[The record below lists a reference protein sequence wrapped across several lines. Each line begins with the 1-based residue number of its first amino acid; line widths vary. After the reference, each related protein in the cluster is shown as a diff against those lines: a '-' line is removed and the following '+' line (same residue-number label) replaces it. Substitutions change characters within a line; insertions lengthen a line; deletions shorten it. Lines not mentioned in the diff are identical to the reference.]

1 MIMRRHIFTPRHNAL
16 SHLGIV
22 ILALML
28 TTQVSAQEINRVI
41 TGRVF
46 DSATKQPAAGVHI
59 EAYNDARYAAMTD
72 ENGVYTIKVPDF
84 VTSISAFADGYVMVQ
99 QSVANGKEQAD
110 DIYMYSDNFKEN
122 YSRSTTAQSKASAL
136 VDYFN
141 NDMSIDNQIESK
153 LNGDIL
159 AINRNGVPG
168 EGVKMLLQGINSL
181 NANAQPLVIVDGLI
195 LDMQYNNPSIHDG
208 FFNNMLSNIMV
219 EDIEKV
225 TVLKNGTAIYGA
237 KGANGVVLIDT
248 KRNKSM
254 ATKIDL
260 SIGGSFELLPKLP
273 DMMNS
278 EQYRVYASEMIGTTG
293 TKTNQFKFLQTSP
306 NYYYYN
312 VYHNNT
318 DWTDYVY
325 DEAFTQNYSMNV
337 QGGDDVANYNLSVGY
352 ASSNATQKYN
362 EFSRFNLRLNSDITV
377 LRNLTVRF
385 DASYSDVNRNMR
397 DDGIKN
403 NVMDG
408 IISSPGF
415 LSLIKSP
422 FLSPYAYDTNG
433 RLSHY
438 LADADDFLS
447 DVLPARSYR
456 ASLANP
462 LAILENG
469 EADNKNDF
477 GNRVVNLAVTPKLIL
492 NRYWSIS
499 EHFGFSI
506 DNTDENYYLPTDGVP
521 TFDVEHTGT
530 VENKA
535 ASLAARQ
542 ISISSNTYANFNKRF
557 GANRVNVLGGLLYSN
572 NSYNLN
578 TQGGYN
584 TGNDK
589 TPNMSA
595 DLEYPYTDGTE
606 DKDIDMI
613 YYLQGDY
620 SFSEKYFA
628 SASLSLNGSSRFGV
642 DASDGMKIGNYAWG
656 FFYSAEAAWLMSS
669 EKWFN
674 VKGIDYLKLN
684 VGFDHVGN
692 DDIDSKSSRTY
703 FVSHR
708 LLDSTTGKVMEN
720 IGNTSLQWET
730 TNRFT
735 AGINLSA
742 LHNRLF
748 VGFNFFTSKTSNLLS
763 LNTLSYLTGLY
774 TNWSNGGSLKNT
786 GFDASL
792 RGRIINTGDWKWE
805 LGATMGHYKNEI
817 TALPGNR
824 NSYTT
829 DLYGATILTKEGLA
843 AGTFYGYK
851 TNGVF
856 ATTSEAEAAGI
867 FQLTTTGQQQYFS
880 AGDMKFVDQNG
891 DKCISEADM
900 TVIGDPNPDFY
911 GNITSSLSYKRLR
924 LDLVFNYSVGGDIY
938 NYQRSLLEGGSYFYN
953 QTTAML
959 HRWQY
964 EGQQTDIPRASYLD
978 TMGNSRFSDRWIED
992 GSYLKLKNVT
1002 LSYNIPVRS
1011 TYLQAIT
1018 LWGSANNLFTI
1029 TKYLGSDPEFS
1040 MTNSVLGMGID
1051 RGLHAPGRSFSL
1063 GVKINL

>member
-1 MIMRRHIFTPRHNAL
+1 MNAL
-16 SHLGIV
+16 KHLGLS
-22 ILALML
+22 LAAMML
-28 TTQVSAQEINRVI
+28 TVQVSAQESTREI
-41 TGRVF
+41 TGRVY

-59 EAYNDARYAAMTD
+59 EAYNDPRYTAMTD
-72 ENGVYTIKVPDF
+72 ENGVYTIKVPAY
-84 VTSISAFADGYVMVQ
+84 VTSLSLFADGYAMVQ
-99 QSVANGKEQAD
+99 QSVANGKSQAD
-110 DIYMYSDNFKEN
+110 DTYMFSDAFKEN
-122 YSRSTTAQSKASAL
+122 YARTATAQSKTTAL
-136 VDYFN
+136 VDYLN

-153 LNGDIL
+153 LSGDIL

-195 LDMQYNNPSIHDG
+195 LDMQYGNPSLHDG
-208 FFNNMLSNIMV
+208 FFNNVLSNIMV

-237 KGANGVVLIDT
+237 KGANGVVVIET

-260 SIGGSFELLPKLP
+260 SIGGSYELLPRIP
-273 DMMNS
+273 DMMNG
-278 EQYRVYASEMIGTTG
+278 EQYRIYASEMIGTTG

-325 DEAFTQNYSMNV
+325 DEAFTQNYNMNV

-352 ASSNATQKYN
+352 ASADATLSNN
-362 EFSRFNLRLNSDITV
+362 EFSRFNLRLNSDINV

-397 DDGIKN
+397 DDGIKD

-433 RLSHY
+433 HISHY

-462 LAILENG
+462 LAILDNG
-469 EADNKNDF
+469 EAANKNDF
-477 GNRVVNLAVTPKLIL
+477 GNRVVNLAVMPKLVL
-492 NRYWSIS
+492 NKNWYLA
-499 EHFGFSI
+499 EHFGFSL

-521 TFDVEHTGT
+521 SYDVEHTGT
-530 VENKA
+530 VDNMA

-542 ISISSNTYANFNKRF
+542 ISISSNTFANFSKRF
-557 GANRVNVLGGLLYSN
+557 SAHKLDARGGLLYTTN
-572 NSYNLN
+572 TYKLN

-589 TPNMSA
+589 TPNMTA
-595 DLEYPYTDGTE
+595 DLDYPFTDGTE

-620 SFSEKYFA
+620 NFSEKYYA

-642 DASDGMKIGNYAWG
+642 DAKDGIKIGNYAWG

-674 VKGIDYLKLN
+674 VKGIDYLRLN

-703 FVSHR
+703 FISR
-708 LLDSTTGKVMEN
+708 RMLDSTTGKIMEN

-730 TNRFT
+730 TNRLT
-735 AGINLSA
+735 AGINISA
-742 LHNRLF
+742 LRNRLF
-748 VGFNFFTSKTSNLLS
+748 LGFNFFTSKTSNLLS

-774 TNWSNGGSLKNT
+774 TNWGNGGSLKNT
-786 GFDASL
+786 GFDLTL
-792 RGRIINTGDWKWE
+792 RARLINTADWKWE
-805 LGATMGHYKNEI
+805 LGATMGHYKNKI
-817 TALPGNR
+817 TALPGGKD
-824 NSYTT
+824 SFTT
-829 DLYGATILTKEGLA
+829 ELYGATILTKKGTA

-851 TNGVF
+851 TDGVF
-856 ATTSEAEAAGI
+856 
-867 FQLTTTGQQQYFS
+867 TTTGAADAAGLYQLTSTGQRQNFN
-880 AGDMKFVDQNG
+880 AGDMKFVDMNG
-891 DKCISEADM
+891 DKCISKADM
-900 TVIGDPNPDFY
+900 TEIGDPNPDIY
-911 GNITSSLSYKRLR
+911 GNINTSLSYKRLK

-978 TMGNSRFSDRWIED
+978 VMGNSRFSDRWIED

-1002 LSYNIPVRS
+1002 LSYNIPIRS
-1011 TYLQAIT
+1011 TYLQGIT
-1018 LWGSANNLFTI
+1018 VWGAANNLFTI

-1040 MTNSVLGMGID
+1040 MSNSVLGMGID

>member
-1 MIMRRHIFTPRHNAL
+1 MKRHIFNTRHSAL
-16 SHLGIV
+16 AHLGITV
-22 ILALML
+22 FALMMAA
-28 TTQVSAQEINRVI
+28 QVSAQDIYRDI
-41 TGRVF
+41 TGKVY
-46 DSATKQPAAGVHI
+46 DSATKQPAAGVHV
-59 EAYNDARYAAMTD
+59 EAYDDTRFSAMTD
-72 ENGVYTIKVPDF
+72 ENGVYTIKVPEY
-84 VTSISAFADGYVMVQ
+84 VTSLSLFADGYVMVQ
-99 QSVANGKEQAD
+99 QTIANGKDQVD
-110 DIYMYSDNFKEN
+110 DVYMFSDAFKEN
-122 YSRSTTAQSKASAL
+122 YTRTTSAQSKATAI
-136 VDYFN
+136 VDYLN

-153 LNGDIL
+153 LGGDIL
-159 AINRNGVPG
+159 AINRSGVPG
-168 EGVKMLLQGINSL
+168 EGVKLLLQGVNSL
-181 NANAQPLVIVDGLI
+181 NANAQPLIIIDGLI
-195 LDMQYNNPSIHDG
+195 MDMQYNNPSIHDG
-208 FFNNMLSNIMV
+208 FFNNLLSNIMV

-225 TVLKNGTAIYGA
+225 TVMKNGTAIYGA
-237 KGANGVVLIDT
+237 KGANGVVLIET

-260 SIGGSFELLPKLP
+260 SLGGSYELLPRLP
-273 DMMNS
+273 EMMNS

-325 DEAFTQNYSMNV
+325 DESFTQNYNINV

-352 ASSNATQKYN
+352 AMADATLKYN
-362 EFSRFNLRLNSDITV
+362 EFSRFNLRLNSDINV
-377 LRNLTVRF
+377 LRNLSVRF

-408 IISSPGF
+408 INSSPSF
-415 LSLIKSP
+415 LSLIKAP

-433 RLSHY
+433 HISHY
-438 LADADDFLS
+438 LAEADDFLS
-447 DVLPARSYR
+447 DVLPSRSYR

-477 GNRVVNLAVTPKLIL
+477 GNRMVNIAVIPKFDI
-492 NRYWSIS
+492 NRYWYIA
-499 EHFGFSI
+499 EHFGFNLI
-506 DNTDENYYLPTDGVP
+506 NTDENYYLPTDGVP
-521 TFDVEHTGT
+521 SYDVEHTGT
-530 VENKA
+530 VDNMA

-542 ISISSNTYANFNKRF
+542 ISVTSNTYANFNRRF
-557 GANRVNVLGGLLYSN
+557 NAHKVNLRGGLLYSN

-595 DLEYPYTDGTE
+595 DLDYPFTDGTE

-620 SFSEKYFA
+620 NFAEKYFA
-628 SASLSLNGSSRFGV
+628 TASMSLNGSSRFGV
-642 DASDGMKIGNYAWG
+642 DAKDGMKIGNYAWG

-674 VKGIDYLKLN
+674 VKGIDYLRLSA
-684 VGFDHVGN
+684 GFDHVGN

-703 FVSHR
+703 FISHR
-708 LLDSTTGKVMEN
+708 ILDTTTGKMMEN

-730 TNRFT
+730 TNRLT
-735 AGINLSA
+735 LGLNLSA
-742 LHNRLF
+742 LRNRLQF
-748 VGFNFFTSKTSNLLS
+748 GFNFYTSKTSNLLS
-763 LNTLSYLTGLY
+763 LNTLSYITGLY
-774 TNWSNGGSLKNT
+774 TNWGNGGSLKNT
-786 GFDASL
+786 GFDVSL
-792 RGRIINTGDWKWE
+792 RGRIINTADWKWE

-817 TALPGNR
+817 TELPGNR
-824 NSYTT
+824 NRYTT
-829 DLYGATILTKEGLA
+829 ELYGATILTQEGKA

-856 ATTSEAEAAGI
+856 ANTAEAEASGI
-867 FQLTTTGQQQYFS
+867 YQLTSTGQRQYFS
-880 AGDMKFVDQNG
+880 AGDMKFVDANG

-900 TVIGDPNPDFY
+900 TIIGDPNPDFY
-911 GNITSSLSYKRLR
+911 GNITSSLSYKRFK
-924 LDLVFNYSVGGDIY
+924 LDMVFNYSVGGDIY
-938 NYQRSLLEGGSYFYN
+938 NYQRSILESGSYFYN
-953 QTTAML
+953 QTTSLL

-964 EGQQTDIPRASYLD
+964 EGQQTDVPRLSYLD
-978 TMGNSRFSDRWIED
+978 PMGNSRFSDRWIED
-992 GSYLKLKNVT
+992 GSYLKLKSVT
-1002 LSYNIPVRS
+1002 LSYNIPIHS
-1011 TYLQAIT
+1011 TYLQGLTI
-1018 LWGSANNLFTI
+1018 WGAANNLFTI

>member
-1 MIMRRHIFTPRHNAL
+1 MSRHIFTPRHKAF
-16 SHLGIV
+16 SHLGTTL
-22 ILALML
+22 LALML
-28 TTQVSAQEINRVI
+28 TSQVSAQESNRVI
-41 TGRVF
+41 SGRVF

-59 EAYNDARYAAMTD
+59 EAYNNSRYAAMTD
-72 ENGVYTIKVPDF
+72 ENGEYTITVPNY
-84 VTSISAFADGYVMVQ
+84 VTSISAFADGYLVAQ
-99 QSVANGKEQAD
+99 QSVANGKEKAD
-110 DIYMYSDNFKEN
+110 DIYMYSDIFKGN
-122 YSRSTTAQSKASAL
+122 YSRSTTAQSKVSVN
-136 VDYFN
+136 VDDLN
-141 NDMSIDNQIESK
+141 NDITIDNQIGNK
-153 LNGDIL
+153 LNGDLL

-168 EGVKMLLQGINSL
+168 EGVKMLLQGVNSL
-181 NANAQPLVIVDGLI
+181 NANAQPLIILDGII
-195 LDMQYNNPSIHDG
+195 LDMQYGSPSIHDG
-208 FFNNMLSNIMV
+208 FFNNLLNNIMV
-219 EDIEKV
+219 DDIEKV

-237 KGANGVVLIDT
+237 KAANGVVMIET

-260 SIGGSFELLPKLP
+260 SIGGSYELLPKLP

-318 DWTDYVY
+318 NWTDYVY
-325 DEAFTQNYSMNV
+325 DEAFTQSYSMNV

-352 ASSNATQKYN
+352 ASSDATLKYN
-362 EFSRFNLRLNSDITV
+362 EFSRFNLRLNSDINV
-377 LRNLTVRF
+377 LRNLSVRF
-385 DASYSDVNRNMR
+385 DAAYSDVNRNMR
-397 DDGIKN
+397 DDGVKDK
-403 NVMDG
+403 VMDG
-408 IISSPGF
+408 IIAAPAT
-415 LSLIKSP
+415 LALIKSP

-433 RLSHY
+433 NLSGY

-477 GNRVVNLAVTPKLIL
+477 GNRVVSLAVTPKLTL
-492 NRYWSIS
+492 NKNWYLA

-506 DNTDENYYLPTDGVP
+506 TNTDQNYYLPTDGVP
-521 TFDVEHTGT
+521 SFDLEKIGT
-530 VENKA
+530 VENMVS
-535 ASLAARQ
+535 SLAARQ
-542 ISISSNTYANFNKRF
+542 INFFSNTYANFSKKF
-557 GANRVNVLGGLLYSN
+557 GAHSVNAMGGLLYSRN
-572 NSYNLN
+572 TYNLN
-578 TQGGYN
+578 IQGGYN

-613 YYLQGDY
+613 YYLQGGY
-620 SFSEKYFA
+620 NFAEKYYVSA
-628 SASLSLNGSSRFGV
+628 SASLNGSSRFGV
-642 DASDGMKIGNYAWG
+642 DSNDGIKIGNYAWG
-656 FFYSAEAAWLMSS
+656 LFYSAEAAWVMSA

-684 VGFDHVGN
+684 VGYDHVGN
-692 DDIDSKSSRTY
+692 DDIDSKASRTY
-703 FVSHR
+703 FISKR
-708 LLDSTTGKVMEN
+708 LLAATTGKVIEN
-720 IGNTSLQWET
+720 IGNTGLQWET
-730 TNRFT
+730 TNRLT
-735 AGINLSA
+735 AGLNISA
-742 LHNRLF
+742 LRNRVQL
-748 VGFNFFTSKTSNLLS
+748 GFNFFTSKTDNLLS
-763 LNTLSYLTGLY
+763 LNALSYLTGVPS
-774 TNWSNGGSLKNT
+774 NWSNGGSLKNI

-792 RGRIINTGDWKWE
+792 RGRIINTANWKWE
-805 LGATMGHYKNEI
+805 LGATIGHYKNEI
-817 TALPGNR
+817 TKLPGTR

-829 DLYGATILTKEGLA
+829 DMYGATILTREGMP

-851 TNGVF
+851 TEGVF
-856 ATTSEAEAAGI
+856 ASTNEAEAAGKY
-867 FQLTTTGQQQYFS
+867 QLTNTGQRQYFK
-880 AGDMKFVDQNG
+880 AGDMKFSDLNN
-891 DKCISEADM
+891 DNCISAADM

-911 GNITSSLSYKRLR
+911 GNVSTSLSYKRLR
-924 LDLVFNYSVGGDIY
+924 LDMVFNYSVGGDIY
-938 NYQRSLLEGGSYFYN
+938 NYQRSIIEGGSYFYN

-978 TMGNSRFSDRWIED
+978 VMGNSRFSDRWIED
-992 GSYLKLKNVT
+992 GSYIKLKNVT

-1011 TYLQAIT
+1011 TYLQGIT
-1018 LWGSANNLFTI
+1018 LWGAANNLFTI

-1051 RGLHAPGRSFSL
+1051 RGLLAPGRSFSL